1 VARSGGL
8 AACVLSLALTLGA
21 CEGGISGDAPPGN
34 PAQAG
39 ASAAGGGATQP
50 PQEGAL
56 SQGPSSALHRLSR
69 REVENTLTQILGLP
83 GFAEQDLPS
92 DLASP
97 FDTDVSSK
105 DASPVFVEGLET
117 LAGDISKRLATD
129 PAKYSALAGCT
140 PASPTDAACLESLIG
155 NLGRRLWRRPLTE
168 AELRPLVIS
177 ALAFATERQDFALG
191 VRAAASALLQSP
203 SFIYRTEV
211 GAPVASDP
219 TARKLDNYEL
229 VSKLSYWLW
238 GSAPD
243 VAQLDRAAGAELDSV
258 ALAELAGSMLAD
270 PRADKQ
276 LVTFHRQWLGFD
288 AMRVSADLAP
298 WMLKETEALLQ
309 KVLVDERGAWSQLFR
324 SAQTFVNPPLAL
336 HYGLPPVNEN
346 DGTWVTYTNPEQVG
360 ILAHGSVL
368 SLGARNTDDTS
379 PTIRGKYIATRLM
392 CWTVPPPPPE
402 VNPDDPPQA
411 DETTCKAEAYQL
423 HRDSSSSCFA
433 CHQMMDPIGFGL
445 ERLDGLGR
453 YRTVEKQNP
462 ACAISGDGELRGI
475 GTFNGLK
482 ALVDLAL
489 GSGDVQRCAVRHYF
503 RFSNGRLEQADDEP
517 VLTRLAGDF
526 AAGGEDFRALVQH
539 VISDPAFGYRKE
551 EP

>member
-1 VARSGGL
+1 
-8 AACVLSLALTLGA
+8 VLPLVLTLGA
-21 CEGGISGDAPPGN
+21 CEGGGAAGTPAGN

-39 ASAAGGGATQP
+39 AGATGGSAALP

-69 REVENTLTQILGLP
+69 REVENTLAEIVGLP
-83 GFAEQDLPS
+83 GFAEKDLPS

-97 FDTDVSSK
+97 FDTDVASK

-117 LAGDISKRLATD
+117 LAGDISKRLAAD

-140 PASPTDAACLESLIG
+140 PASPTDSACLESLIA

-168 AELRPLVIS
+168 TELHPLLTS

-191 VRAAASALLQSP
+191 VRAAVSALVQSP
-203 SFIYRTEV
+203 SFIYRTES
-211 GAPVASDP
+211 GTPIASDP
-219 TARKLDNYEL
+219 GARKLDNYEL

-258 ALAELAGSMLAD
+258 ALSELAGSMLAD

-276 LVTFHRQWLGFD
+276 LITFHRQWLGFD
-288 AMRVSADLAP
+288 GMRVSAELAP
-298 WMLKETEALLQ
+298 AMLKETESLLQ
-309 KVLVDERGAWSQLFR
+309 KVLVDEPGAWSTLFT
-324 SAQTFVNPPLAL
+324 STQTFVNPPLAL

-346 DGTWVTYTNPEQVG
+346 DGAWVSYTHPEQVG

-392 CWTVPPPPPE
+392 CWTVPPPPPD

-423 HRDSSSSCFA
+423 HRDKSSSCFA

-462 ACAISGDGELRGI
+462 ACAISGEGELRGI

-482 ALVDLAL
+482 ALVELAL

-503 RFSNGRLEQADDEP
+503 RFSNGRMEQLDDEP
-517 VLTRLAGDF
+517 ALTRLASDFVAGD
-526 AAGGEDFRALVQH
+526 EDFRALVQRA
-539 VISDPAFGYRKE
+539 ILDPAFGYRKE